1 MSEEVFAASDDSVDI
16 LSKDKREAEEHGEG
30 KQEEINAL
38 CKLARIFCFSRFHI
52 LKYVLKN

>member
-38 CKLARIFCFSRFHI
+38 GKLARILCFSRFHI
-52 LKYVLKN
+52 LKIC